1 MQISSETPLVSLLLS
16 ALGTGMATTVG
27 ALPFLWARVSRR
39 LYDTMLGFGA
49 GLMLAAATLGL
60 LTTAL
65 EEVRAAGQLDLG
77 RLALVLCGFTAGVML
92 LWLMDRS
99 IPHVHAGGHHGHVHG
114 PHGHAHEHEHD
125 DPGTARKQGFLAV
138 GAMSLHRFPEGFAIG
153 AAYASHGPGLGA
165 TLAVAIA
172 LQNAVEGAVMAA
184 PLQRSG
190 LRPWALVGL
199 IAITGLTIPIA
210 AVAGYYIGL
219 SAAGALPLMLALAA
233 GGLLYLACNEI
244 IPESHSH
251 GNEVRATF
259 GLLAGFVFLI
269 IMQVA
274 LGHTH

>member
-1 MQISSETPLVSLLLS
+1 VSLLLS

-39 LYDTMLGFGA
+39 LYDTLLGFGA

-92 LWLMDRS
+92 LWLMDYF
-99 IPHVHAGGHHGHVHG
+99 IPHVHAGGHHVHMHG
-114 PHGHAHEHEHD
+114 PHAHEHD
-125 DPGTARKQGFLAV
+125 DVGTARKQGFLTV

-153 AAYASHGPGLGA
+153 AAYASHGQGLGA

-184 PLQRSG
+184 PLKRSG
-190 LRPWALVGL
+190 LQPWALVGL
-199 IAITGLTIPIA
+199 VAVTGLTIPIA

-219 SAAGALPLMLALAA
+219 SAAGAMPLMLALAA

-259 GLLAGFVFLI
+259 GILAGFVFLI
-269 IMQVA
+269 IVQVA

>member
-1 MQISSETPLVSLLLS
+1 
-16 ALGTGMATTVG
+16 MATTVG

-39 LYDTMLGFGA
+39 LYDTLLGFGA

-65 EEVRAAGQLDLG
+65 EEVRAAGHLDLG
-77 RLALVLCGFTAGVML
+77 RLALVLGGFTAGVML
-92 LWLMDRS
+92 LWLMDRF
-99 IPHVHAGGHHGHVHG
+99 IPHIHAGGHHVHMHG
-114 PHGHAHEHEHD
+114 PHDPTTHHAHDEV
-125 DPGTARKQGFLAV
+125 GTARKQGLLTV

-153 AAYASHGPGLGA
+153 AAYASHGAGLGA

-184 PLQRSG
+184 PLKRSG
-190 LRPWALVGL
+190 LRPLAVVGL
-199 IAITGLTIPIA
+199 VAITGLTIPVA

-219 SAAGALPLMLALAA
+219 SAAGTTPLMLALAA

-259 GLLAGFVFLI
+259 GILAGFLFLI
-269 IMQVA
+269 LTQVA
-274 LGHTH
+274 LGHVH